1 MADRSV
7 ISCNCSPSEWL
18 PPDDHYV
25 TTSATIITPS
35 EDPLSLQDLMNAI
48 CLISDLLIPHGMC
61 LIT

>member
-1 MADRSV
+1 MVAPAALSDF
-7 ISCNCSPSEWL
+7 ED
-18 PPDDHYV
+18 DDHYV
-25 TTSATIITPS
+25 KTSATSITPS